1 MIGDRNPQCELAV
14 DGGIRP
20 DNLEPIVACDPDVLV
35 FSSALYLE
43 KEGIA
48 AGVKKCREA
57 IDAAAAKF
65 GI

>member
-1 MIGDRNPQCELAV
+1 MLFRS
-14 DGGIRP
+14 
-20 DNLEPIVACDPDVLV
+20 VACDPDVLV